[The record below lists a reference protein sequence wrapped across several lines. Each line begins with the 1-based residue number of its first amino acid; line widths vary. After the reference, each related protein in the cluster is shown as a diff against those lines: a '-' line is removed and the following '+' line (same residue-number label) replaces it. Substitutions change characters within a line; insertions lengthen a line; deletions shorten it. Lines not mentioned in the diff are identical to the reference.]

1 MQMLLSHKMISNA
14 PLVPNPFLIRAIL
27 KDTRRSHVPR
37 MINLRGSKN
46 PQRSTSS
53 AGFAISLS
61 HLRRSSFIIRSMV
74 TLGMKLC
81 HLMLILLLCYPKD
94 QRRVSQILPRQLSSK
109 KRSSKSLI
117 KFSKTQSIPKAK
129 IIYHLKRETFS
140 ISCLIIQRLGSVQS
154 RVLVIMILGFP
165 SRIKEFTNFM
175 VLTR

>member
-1 MQMLLSHKMISNA
+1 LLSDINLKSINPLTICSLITKMSQLKIKNKMMQMLLSHKMISNA

-27 KDTRRSHVPR
+27 KDTRRSHAPR

-53 AGFAISLS
+53 AGFAIRLS

-117 KFSKTQSIPKAK
+117 KFSKT
-129 IIYHLKRETFS
+129 
-140 ISCLIIQRLGSVQS
+140 
-154 RVLVIMILGFP
+154 
-165 SRIKEFTNFM
+165 
-175 VLTR
+175 